1 MQRLNWPQGFFP
13 EKKHFDELQ
22 AAPEAAI
29 NKLAKDTVGVGI
41 ADGLAL
47 SIAGATVTA
56 ASGSGWD
63 SRGRRVAVTAP
74 MTLDLSSGITRPA
87 AGRFK
92 WVSIYAQFMRV
103 ESGEVFDINN
113 VKSTYYSDDGA
124 KLVAVEGAA
133 AATRAAAVRPT
144 VTGDVLLGDFLVD
157 HDSSWGSFATDATR
171 TTRITANAKVKATV
185 DAAFP
190 VGTIWMYDGAA
201 WRDNVTLQGW
211 YACVPE
217 NEDGGSAGLSYGIPS
232 MVDRFVMGR
241 SVAGSGATG
250 GANSYRLTAAQ
261 LPAHT
266 HTINHDHPS
275 FVSGNQRQD
284 HRHYLALNSNT
295 TGSHVH
301 SLYGRYSRG
310 VHPTGSGIHQVT
322 TGMRGAMS
330 TLVGAAG
337 NHSHNTSGW
346 TGHVSASHNHDI
358 DIPAFTGNS
367 GFTGLGATVDNR
379 PACYSMIFIRKC
391 V

>member
-1 MQRLNWPQGFFP
+1 MQKLNWPQGFFP

-22 AAPEAAI
+22 AAPEDAI

-47 SIAGATVTA
+47 SIAGATLTA
-56 ASGSGWD
+56 ATGSGWD
-63 SRGRRVAVTAP
+63 SRGRRVAGTAP
-74 MTLDLSSGITRPA
+74 MKLDLSSGITRPD

-92 WVSIYAQFMRV
+92 WVSIYAQFIRV
-103 ESGEVFDINN
+103 ESGEVLDINN

-144 VTGDVLLGDFLVD
+144 VTGDVLLGDFLID
-157 HDSSWGSFATDATR
+157 HDSPWTSFATDSTR
-171 TTRITANAKVKATV
+171 TTRITANAQVKATV
-185 DAAFP
+185 DATFP
-190 VGTIWMYDGAA
+190 LGTIWMYDGAN
-201 WRDNVTLQGW
+201 WRDNVTLPGW

-217 NEDGGSAGLSYGIPS
+217 NEDGGAAGLAYGIAS
-232 MVDRFVMGR
+232 MVDRFVMGK
-241 SVAGSGATG
+241 SAAGAGATG

-275 FVSGNQRQD
+275 FHSGNQRQN
-284 HRHYLALNSNT
+284 HRHYVALS
-295 TGSHVH
+295 TGFSGVH
-301 SLYGRYSRG
+301 SHDVGFTTAGATLIGTLR
-310 VHPTGSGIHQVT
+310 GSGHTVSGSDSFHRPT
-322 TGMRGAMS
+322 SSG
-330 TLVGAAG
+330 G
-337 NHSHNTSGW
+337 NHIHTASGW
-346 TGHVSASHNHDI
+346 TGWISSGHNHDI

-367 GFTGLGATVDNR
+367 GSTGLGTAVDNR
-379 PACYSMIFIRKC
+379 PAFYSLIFIRKC